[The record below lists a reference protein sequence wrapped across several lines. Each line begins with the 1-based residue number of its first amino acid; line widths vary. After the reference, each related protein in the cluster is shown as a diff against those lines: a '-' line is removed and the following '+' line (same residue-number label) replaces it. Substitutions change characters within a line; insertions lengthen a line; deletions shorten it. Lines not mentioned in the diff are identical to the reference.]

1 MNTQRDHGTLIIPSQ
16 LRHGREVVQATLEEV
31 GRELSVRAG
40 DVESWEQGVS
50 APTLNQLE
58 ALAGLYG
65 RDIDYFLGE
74 TPPPPESIEFRAGPG
89 ESFSGLSRQTRSIA
103 GRFDELCRRAV
114 ELEALVGKRREC
126 QISRLDRSLAP
137 GKAATRL
144 RQDLGVGDRP
154 MANLKDLLDAKGFR
168 IFELPVPNDELSGL
182 SLWHSDYG
190 PCILLNARDL
200 KPRRNF
206 TLAHELAHLLYSH
219 GALACRIPPKLEEQA
234 VGTERKA
241 DHFAV
246 ELLLPESTLRAD
258 FTKRGYSSTP
268 SAEEL
273 RPMRSKWG
281 VSLQALGYRLETL
294 GLIARGHTDAL
305 VEPKPTYFRRPK
317 TPKWERRL
325 GKPFIETAFE
335 AYQKNLVS
343 IGKLAHSLGI
353 PIRKA
358 MEEVERR
365 SK

>member
-1 MNTQRDHGTLIIPSQ
+1 
-16 LRHGREVVQATLEEV
+16 
-31 GRELSVRAG
+31 
-40 DVESWEQGVS
+40 
-50 APTLNQLE
+50 
-58 ALAGLYG
+58 
-65 RDIDYFLGE
+65 
-74 TPPPPESIEFRAGPG
+74 
-89 ESFSGLSRQTRSIA
+89 
-103 GRFDELCRRAV
+103 
-114 ELEALVGKRREC
+114 
-126 QISRLDRSLAP
+126 
-137 GKAATRL
+137 
-144 RQDLGVGDRP
+144 